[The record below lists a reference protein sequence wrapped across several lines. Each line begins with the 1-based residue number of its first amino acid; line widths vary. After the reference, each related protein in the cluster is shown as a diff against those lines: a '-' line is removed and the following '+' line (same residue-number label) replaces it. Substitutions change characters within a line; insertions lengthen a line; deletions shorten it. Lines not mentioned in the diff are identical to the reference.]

1 MHGHIGGQIDTHFN
15 HRWSDVD
22 IGRKSREPCARLDTG
37 TTSKEGNMHV
47 RFIRV
52 LLRAPDSPLTQLVTV
67 ITAARVRVCARPP
80 AKQLVKLATALQ
92 PCHTNKPLAM
102 ATERE
107 AGVHTMHALI

>member
-1 MHGHIGGQIDTHFN
+1 
-15 HRWSDVD
+15 
-22 IGRKSREPCARLDTG
+22 
-37 TTSKEGNMHV
+37 MHV